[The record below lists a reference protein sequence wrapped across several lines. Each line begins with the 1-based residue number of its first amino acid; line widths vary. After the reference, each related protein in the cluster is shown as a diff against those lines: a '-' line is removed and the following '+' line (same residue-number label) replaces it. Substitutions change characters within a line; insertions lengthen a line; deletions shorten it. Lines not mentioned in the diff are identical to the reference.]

1 LSRHV
6 DDFVSE
12 VGTLK
17 TKVTATEGTVA
28 DAKSVAD
35 EVNQWKQRGIGALFV
50 RQIASAAV
58 SGSRRLCGLLVGCNP
73 EGTAR
78 TAADPRV
85 AVPGS
90 SLNLAPQ
97 LRLRVVLRLFGNR
110 MLMLRFFKYPRGTP
124 RRTRPLEEARRCF
137 GSPLARRAFCISDL
151 ADDFRVHMAEVRDE

>member
-1 LSRHV
+1 MGDFRLAGEGGAGKAGTVLSRHV

-58 SGSRRLCGLLVGCNP
+58 SGSRRLCGHAILKALRAQQLIRGW
-73 EGTAR
+73 R
-78 TAADPRV
+78 FRAAP
-85 AVPGS
+85 
-90 SLNLAPQ
+90 
-97 LRLRVVLRLFGNR
+97 
-110 MLMLRFFKYPRGTP
+110 
-124 RRTRPLEEARRCF
+124 
-137 GSPLARRAFCISDL
+137 
-151 ADDFRVHMAEVRDE
+151 